1 MISKV
6 LKIST
11 TYTYQESSTRSR
23 DVVATQNPI
32 RTHFGR
38 CAFRIWLLQKVGF
51 LEVPHSLRTRG
62 RNGKEPPLSQHPLHR
77 KVLDV
82 GVFYRF
88 NDPVL
93 QAAFLRAATP
103 AELDYSNSD
112 IGNQSANARLLLLRI
127 FKDPLAPAI
136 EFALALAVRR
146 LRITEDD
153 KALVLAEVDGLKKL
167 LSSVTMAFLNTWRSS

>member
-1 MISKV
+1 M
-6 LKIST
+6 
-11 TYTYQESSTRSR
+11 
-23 DVVATQNPI
+23 
-32 RTHFGR
+32 
-38 CAFRIWLLQKVGF
+38 
-51 LEVPHSLRTRG
+51 
-62 RNGKEPPLSQHPLHR
+62 
-77 KVLDV
+77 LDV

-112 IGNQSANARLLLLRI
+112 IGNQSANARLLLMRI

-136 EFALALAVRR
+136 EFALALAVGR

-153 KALVLAEVDGLKKL
+153 KALVLAEVDGLKPPL
-167 LSSVTMAFLNTWRSS
+167 GRVAMAFINAWRES